1 LNINCYQKMQAHL
14 NQLTFNSRNC
24 DISEM
29 LKECDTILERI
40 FQPIRQKYDSLVQAG
55 NGRVIKIRD
64 TIHKTQ
70 QANAMLRKKLQLQET
85 ENSEIM
91 TAVEKDRARR
101 MDMIRVLENAE
112 QEMNTD
118 CEKHEEQLKSRQ
130 QGIEELSSLQQDQI
144 KEQNILMQE
153 VALTNAIFG
162 VKWAESSEDIAGYMY
177 SNEKQKAKEF
187 CLNSKDDNHVKE
199 LWDTK
204 ESFMKQ
210 IY

>member
-1 LNINCYQKMQAHL
+1 MQTQI

-24 DISEM
+24 DISER
-29 LKECDTILERI
+29 LKDCDTILERI

-85 ENSEIM
+85 ENSKIM
-91 TAVEKDRARR
+91 IAIEKDSARR

-112 QEMNTD
+112 QEMNPD

-130 QGIEELSSLQQDQI
+130 QGIEELSSLQQDQR
-144 KEQNILMQE
+144 KEQNILMQ
-153 VALTNAIFG
+153 
-162 VKWAESSEDIAGYMY
+162 
-177 SNEKQKAKEF
+177 
-187 CLNSKDDNHVKE
+187 
-199 LWDTK
+199 
-204 ESFMKQ
+204 
-210 IY
+210 